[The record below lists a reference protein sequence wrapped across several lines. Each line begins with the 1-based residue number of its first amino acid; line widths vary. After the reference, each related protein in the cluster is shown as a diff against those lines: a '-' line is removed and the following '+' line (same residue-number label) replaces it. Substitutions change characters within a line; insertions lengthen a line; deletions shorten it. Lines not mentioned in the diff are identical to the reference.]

1 MAVFELKTKQPMWEN
16 NKQVA
21 VTGMSVRINIGIPG
35 INANNLMTSPR
46 CRDTVLAQLVS
57 QGIPLSEGSKYLAP
71 GYWNIKKI

>member
-1 MAVFELKTKQPMWEN
+1 
-16 NKQVA
+16 
-21 VTGMSVRINIGIPG
+21 MSVRINMGIPG

-46 CRDTVLAQLVS
+46 CRDVVLAQLVS

>member
-16 NKQVA
+16 NRQV
-21 VTGMSVRINIGIPG
+21 VERGMSVRINMGIPG
-35 INANNLMTSPR
+35 INANNLMTSSR
-46 CRDTVLAQLVS
+46 CRDIVLAQLVS